1 MRLQTLS
8 WLLPALVSS
17 SSALFT
23 SIPAAAQNG
32 TQGID
37 LFEIHL
43 PVIWSAAA
51 AGGVEF
57 VIVKTTE
64 GANYRNIRAPLQ
76 TAHAKKAN
84 RITGAVHFAKA
95 RESSGAE
102 QAEFFLAHGGNWT
115 SADGK
120 TLPGVLEM
128 EGNIAGKLCHNM
140 NATEIT
146 DWMWDFSDTYKAAT
160 GRAPMLF
167 LSADWWEKCAGGDES
182 FAKEHPLWLANWADE
197 PGPLPK
203 GWKEAKIWQYAGLSK
218 NGGEANVFFGS
229 VEKLKAFAR
238 GAGK

>member
-23 SIPAAAQNG
+23 SIPPAAQNG

-51 AGGVEF
+51 ASGVEF

-64 GANYRNIRAPLQ
+64 GANYRNLRAPLQ

-95 RESSGAE
+95 RESSGAD
-102 QAEFFLAHGGNWT
+102 QANFFLAHGGNWT
-115 SADGK
+115 SSDGK

-203 GWKEAKIWQYAGLSK
+203 GWGEAKIWQYAGLSK
-218 NGGEANVFFGS
+218 NGGEANLFFGS
-229 VEKLKAFAR
+229 VEQLRAFAR